1 MSERA
6 LSDDNSQ
13 CLSSLNRRSSAHLGE
28 ISMVGL
34 NSLRRET
41 QDDVGGEIVVSEH
54 WKIGVSVVA
63 RNTIVFTRDLSL
75 ILHSCSI

>member
-1 MSERA
+1 MITVNVFVILESKKFCTPWE
-6 LSDDNSQ
+6 N
-13 CLSSLNRRSSAHLGE
+13 
-28 ISMVGL
+28 SMVGL

-41 QDDVGGEIVVSEH
+41 QDDLGGEIVVSEH